1 MYLSIYLYY
10 YVQWIVSSARAT
22 VVAVLCRAAST
33 ITTTTNYSV
42 LVGLRFNS
50 TVIPLPFLFFLF
62 FFLWKD
68 LFFIFYPFIFFSHTV
83 FLCWLINST
92 NYIHTYT
99 HTHTRA
105 RFNLSSPRPRGIHP
119 ATHHQKTSLGFI
131 IPTILFHILSWVSL
145 ITTPYLVFCDFLRGA
160 NLERPARSLP
170 SNP

>member
-50 TVIPLPFLFFLF
+50 TVIPLPFFFFFF

-68 LFFIFYPFIFFSHTV
+68 LFFIFFFLMERFIFYFLSFYFFLSHSFSLLVNQQHQLHT
-83 FLCWLINST
+83 
-92 NYIHTYT
+92 YIHT
-99 HTHTRA
+99 HTYPRA
-105 RFNLSSPRPRGIHP
+105 LQSLLASSKRNPSSHSPPKNIPRFYYPN
-119 ATHHQKTSLGFI
+119 
-131 IPTILFHILSWVSL
+131 
-145 ITTPYLVFCDFLRGA
+145 Y
-160 NLERPARSLP
+160 SLP
-170 SNP
+170 HTFLGLPYNYSVPCLL

>member
-62 FFLWKD
+62 FSYGKIYF
-68 LFFIFYPFIFFSHTV
+68 LFFILLFFSLTQFFFV
-83 FLCWLINST
+83 
-92 NYIHTYT
+92 
-99 HTHTRA
+99 
-105 RFNLSSPRPRGIHP
+105 G
-119 ATHHQKTSLGFI
+119 
-131 IPTILFHILSWVSL
+131 
-145 ITTPYLVFCDFLRGA
+145 
-160 NLERPARSLP
+160 
-170 SNP
+170 